1 MANGKQAALPGGVV
15 ILGGAHGAMA
25 FARSLGRQNI
35 PVWMISNDHPLP
47 GWSRHVTKMIRWC
60 GPKDP
65 RAAAALLE
73 LSERHGLDDFLLV
86 PAADAD
92 IQFISENKALLGQ
105 HFRIVLPN
113 WEDLRTLVDK
123 ALLYRR
129 ADEVGIA
136 VPKTYRFASVENSA
150 TAEIQFPLILKPDM
164 GGGTDA
170 FSKAKVVRADDRASF
185 LEIYRDAASLI
196 GLENVVVQELIPGG
210 GRNQLSY
217 AGLWFDG
224 MPVAAFT
231 ARRARQFPVEFGYTS
246 TFVEVVT
253 EPEVIEISERLL
265 GSIGFTGLVEIEFK
279 RDPRNGTLKLL
290 DVNPRPWAWFGLASA
305 CGVDLGAMLWQKVT
319 EQPLV
324 TARDAAKGAA
334 WMYLPRDLAAA
345 VTLIGTR
352 RLGLSDYLRSFAS
365 VRTWAVFDRTDP
377 LPALIDLPLT
387 AWRVIT
393 KRLLK
398 LK

>member
-1 MANGKQAALPGGVV
+1 MARNEQAQRPGGVV

-25 FARSLGRQNI
+25 LARSLGRQNI
-35 PVWMISNDHPLP
+35 PVWLISNDHPLP
-47 GWSRHVTKMIRWC
+47 GWSRRVAKMIRWC
-60 GPKDP
+60 GPKD
-65 RAAAALLE
+65 RGAVKALQKLGKQH
-73 LSERHGLDDFLLV
+73 RLDGFLLV

-92 IQFISENKALLGQ
+92 IRFVSENKALLAKQ
-105 HFRIVLPN
+105 FRIVLPD
-113 WEDLRTLVDK
+113 WDALATVVDK
-123 ALLYRR
+123 PLLYRR
-129 ADEVGIA
+129 ADELGIA
-136 VPKTYRFASVENSA
+136 VPKTYDFRSVEDSA
-150 TAEIQFPLILKPDM
+150 AADIQFPVILKPDM

-170 FSKAKVVRADDRASF
+170 FSKAKVVRADDRAAF
-185 LEIYRDAASLI
+185 LEIYRNAASLI

-217 AGLWFDG
+217 AALWFDG
-224 MPVAAFT
+224 APVAAFT
-231 ARRARQFPVEFGYTS
+231 ARRSRQFPVEFGYTS
-246 TFVEVVT
+246 TFVEVVR

-319 EQPLV
+319 GQPV
-324 TARDAAKGAA
+324 DAAKDATEGAA

-345 VTLIGTR
+345 AMLIGKR
-352 RLGLSDYLRSFAS
+352 RLTPRDYLRSFAS

-377 LPALIDLPLT
+377 MPALIDMPLT

-393 KRLLK
+393 KRLLR